1 MKTILRQG
9 NCCNENRHTKQWQHR
24 PGQGSTAYG
33 RREKASNAFEL
44 RFEEAGSVRWKG
56 ESREL
61 EVPKQES
68 RAQDGS
74 PDTTPG
80 SVLWEL

>member
-1 MKTILRQG
+1 MGAQKRAGLYCLQKVG
-9 NCCNENRHTKQWQHR
+9 
-24 PGQGSTAYG
+24 
-33 RREKASNAFEL
+33 KASDAFEL
-44 RFEEAGSVRWKG
+44 RFEESSSARWKG

-74 PDTTPG
+74 LDTTPG
-80 SVLWEL
+80 SVLQEL